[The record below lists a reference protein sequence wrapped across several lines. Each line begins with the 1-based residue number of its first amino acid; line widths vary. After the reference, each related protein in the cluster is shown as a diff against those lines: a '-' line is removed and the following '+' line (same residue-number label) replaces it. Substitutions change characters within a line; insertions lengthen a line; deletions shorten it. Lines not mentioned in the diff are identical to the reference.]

1 MEGPFGRVLESP
13 PMRTHPLL
21 PILLLGSLPLGAAE
35 LPEVLVT
42 AKPPVPG
49 TVVLAGDDLKA
60 SPGDS
65 LVDVLVWSGETDVAR
80 RGTSLADLNFRAS
93 TFEQTGIFLDGFPL
107 RDPQTGH
114 FNLDL
119 PFPPLLLDRV
129 EFSPVPWGGRGLAGS
144 VDFVTRPPVEKKV
157 ALSGASGSFGT
168 SRGTGLVVLP
178 PTALWGRASRSD
190 GDHPGTDAQ
199 EWAAGGSLRLRSLL
213 DSRVTAAWSDRRF
226 GANDFYGN
234 YPKYEE
240 WEATEN
246 HFASW
251 KGRAGMGEGVLEPG
265 LYWRRHRDRF
275 RLDRYGRSAYENRH
289 TSQVFGTG
297 TRYHRGPFRAD
308 LHGKAE
314 RLASSNL
321 GRRERGSGGISG
333 FITHE
338 SVSLGLETDLLGRG
352 TVQASPLLAAHTRI
366 MPDVSLTGSIT
377 RSHREASFTELYYR
391 DPQNVGTADLRSET
405 AWSYALIPDWKSGA
419 FSAGGMAF
427 LRLERDL
434 IDWVR
439 PEASQPWRSLNIGTA
454 IVRGAGSRVE
464 SRIGSYRL
472 RAGYDFLERD
482 ADLGGMQSKYALN
495 YPRHRVD
502 LRGHA
507 TVGIFG
513 VSARSARF
521 WRTDRQCYNL
531 VEGRITVDTGLGI
544 LFASGANML
553 DTEYREIATVPM
565 PGRSLEC
572 GAELSF

>member
-1 MEGPFGRVLESP
+1 MRFSPGVLF
-13 PMRTHPLL
+13 
-21 PILLLGSLPLGAAE
+21 LLLGAAPLGGAD

-42 AKPPVPG
+42 AKPPAPG
-49 TVVLAGDDLKA
+49 TVVLAGDDLRA

-65 LVDVLVWSGETDVAR
+65 LADVLAWSGEADVAR
-80 RGTSLADLNFRAS
+80 RGTALADLNFRAS
-93 TFEQTGIFLDGFPL
+93 TFEQSGVLLDGFPL

-119 PFPPLLLDRV
+119 PYPPLLLERI
-129 EFSPVPWGGRGLAGS
+129 EFSAVPWGGHGLAGS
-144 VDFVTRPPVEKKV
+144 ADFVTRPPSEEKAV
-157 ALSGASGSFGT
+157 FSGASGSFGT

-178 PTALWGRASRSD
+178 PAALWCRASRSD

-199 EWAAGGSLRLRSLL
+199 EWAAGGSIQLRSLL

-240 WEATEN
+240 WEATET

-251 KGRAGMGEGVLEPG
+251 RGRTAMGEGVLEPG
-265 LYWRRHRDRF
+265 LYGRRHQDRF
-275 RLDRYGRSAYENRH
+275 RLDRYGRSTYENRH

-297 TRYHRGPFRAD
+297 TRYQRGPFRAD
-308 LHGKAE
+308 LHGKVE

-333 FITHE
+333 FIAHE
-338 SVSLGLETDLLGRG
+338 NVSLGMETDLSSRG
-352 TVQASPLLAAHTRI
+352 SVQASPLLSAQTWI

-377 RSHREASFTELYYR
+377 RSYREASFTELYYR

-405 AWSYALIPDWKSGA
+405 AWIYTLIPDWKSGA

-439 PEASQPWRSLNIGTA
+439 PDASQPWRSLNIGTA
-454 IVRGAGSRVE
+454 IVRGAGGRVE
-464 SRIGSYRL
+464 SRFGSYRL

-482 ADLGGMQSKYALN
+482 ADLGGMQSKYALY

-502 LRGHA
+502 LRGLG
-507 TVGIFG
+507 TFGIFG
-513 VSARSARF
+513 VSARGARY
-521 WRTDRQCYNL
+521 WRTDRQCYSL

-553 DTEYREIATVPM
+553 DTEYREIAGVPM

-572 GAELSF
+572 GVELSF